1 MSPSPGVRPDLA
13 TRLRSSK
20 RALESRLGKPD
31 THLSLMRA
39 AHATLDPERIGE
51 LLVTQAIA
59 WFKVAHVMVIAADHE
74 GEVVP
79 IAGRGM
85 TGKLPAAAMAAA
97 RWVLGNGREFAT
109 ADLKADPR
117 VSGPGGATLALPLR
131 ARSRNVAV
139 LVVVDRQRSKTVPTL
154 GERVTGLLASAFEGP
169 TVALDNALRLR
180 RAEALSVTDD
190 LTQLYNSRYL
200 NQVLRRE
207 TKRASRSGRPLSL
220 LFVDLDGFKNVN
232 DNHGHLAGSRGLVE
246 AAEVIRR
253 SARETDVIA
262 RFGGD
267 EFALVLPDTGAEGA
281 EAVGER
287 VRERIAAHRFLE
299 GLGLAIHLTVSIGV
313 ATLPDVAASVEEL
326 VHAADAAMYR
336 VKESGKNG
344 VLRRA
349 RRVTRAEERR
359 ALGTRFVAV
368 VSFDGPRHRPRDG
381 EYLRLRQGARH
392 RRQ

>member
-1 MSPSPGVRPDLA
+1 MSPFSGVRPDLA
-13 TRLRSSK
+13 TRLRQIK

-31 THLSLMRA
+31 THLTLMRT

-51 LLVTQAIA
+51 LLASQTLA
-59 WFKVAHVMVIAADHE
+59 WLRVAHVSVVAADHD
-74 GEVVP
+74 GEAVP
-79 IAGRGM
+79 VAGKGM
-85 TGKLPAAAMAAA
+85 TGKLPVAALEVA

-109 ADLKADPR
+109 ADLHSDAR
-117 VSGPGGATLALPLR
+117 VSGPCGAAIGLPLKC
-131 ARSRNVAV
+131 RSRIVAV
-139 LVVVDRQRSKTVPTL
+139 LVVVDRARARTVPTL
-154 GERVTGLLASAFEGP
+154 GPRATELLATAFEGP
-169 TVALDNALRLR
+169 AVALDNALRLR

-246 AAEVIRR
+246 AADVIRR

-281 EAVGER
+281 EAVAER

-299 GLGLAIHLTVSIGV
+299 GMGLAIQLTVSIGV
-313 ATLPDVAASVEEL
+313 ATLPDVAGSAEEL
-326 VHAADAAMYR
+326 VKAADTAMYR
-336 VKESGKNG
+336 VKEAGKNG
-344 VLRRA
+344 VSVA
-349 RRVTRAEERR
+349 R
-359 ALGTRFVAV
+359 
-368 VSFDGPRHRPRDG
+368 G
-381 EYLRLRQGARH
+381 E
-392 RRQ
+392 

>member
-109 ADLKADPR
+109 ADLKGDPR

-344 VLRRA
+344 VYVA
-349 RRVTRAEERR
+349 R
-359 ALGTRFVAV
+359 
-368 VSFDGPRHRPRDG
+368 G
-381 EYLRLRQGARH
+381 E
-392 RRQ
+392 

>member
-1 MSPSPGVRPDLA
+1 MPPSPGVRPDLA
-13 TRLRSSK
+13 TRLRKSQ

-51 LLVTQAIA
+51 LLVTHVVA
-59 WFKVAHVMVIAADHE
+59 WLKVGHAMVVASDHD

-79 IAGRGM
+79 LAGRGM
-85 TGKLPAAAMAAA
+85 TGTLPAAVLEIA
-97 RWVLGNGREFAT
+97 RWVLSTGREFAT
-109 ADLKADPR
+109 LDLRADARLTG
-117 VSGPGGATLALPLR
+117 SCGAALALPLR
-131 ARSRNVAV
+131 CRSRNVAV
-139 LVVVDRQRSKTVPTL
+139 LVIVDRARSRVVPALGQRVSA
-154 GERVTGLLASAFEGP
+154 LLTAAFEGP

-220 LFVDLDGFKNVN
+220 LFVDLDGFKLVN

-246 AAEVIRR
+246 AADVIRR
-253 SARETDVIA
+253 SARETDVVA

-281 EAVGER
+281 EAVAER

-299 GLGLAIHLTVSIGV
+299 ALGLAIRLTVSIGV
-313 ATLPDVAASVEEL
+313 ATLPDVAGSVEEL
-326 VHAADAAMYR
+326 VQAADAAMYR
-336 VKESGKNG
+336 VKEAGKNG
-344 VLRRA
+344 VNVA
-349 RRVTRAEERR
+349 R
-359 ALGTRFVAV
+359 
-368 VSFDGPRHRPRDG
+368 G
-381 EYLRLRQGARH
+381 E
-392 RRQ
+392 